1 MQQINKDVVAA
12 INDFEVNASLQKLM
26 LEPIPGSPEDAVK
39 FIARETEQWTK
50 VIKDAGIPVQ

>member
-1 MQQINKDVVAA
+1 
-12 INDFEVNASLQKLM
+12 M

-39 FIARETEQWTK
+39 FIARETEQWTQ